1 MMKLGGIFGDKE
13 AANFLLDKVGEP
25 YITRYITHLTSQ
37 PNARKAPYAIV
48 PDLHAQNYPAGN
60 QRVNDSGATSTAEA
74 FFKVKT
80 CTPCNSR
87 YDYNRTV

>member
-80 CTPCNSR
+80 YTPCNSR